1 MSKQQ
6 GGYLSGL
13 MNKKLDVVN
22 KIADDKI
29 GVVNGILD
37 KKFLIICKL
46 CIGIILLLIMLIDAI
61 YTLTR
66 KINQKLLKDQEK

>member
-22 KIADDKI
+22 KIADDKF
-29 GVVNGILD
+29 NDESD
-37 KKFLIICKL
+37 KKS
-46 CIGIILLLIMLIDAI
+46 A
-61 YTLTR
+61 
-66 KINQKLLKDQEK
+66 QKGVDT